1 MRNRHTHTETHV
13 GREPEAMFPSRAAC
27 GRRTHMASVVRLL
40 RGVGLGLAN
49 EPALTYSQFGAD
61 PRVFL

>member
-1 MRNRHTHTETHV
+1 
-13 GREPEAMFPSRAAC
+13 
-27 GRRTHMASVVRLL
+27 MASVVRLL